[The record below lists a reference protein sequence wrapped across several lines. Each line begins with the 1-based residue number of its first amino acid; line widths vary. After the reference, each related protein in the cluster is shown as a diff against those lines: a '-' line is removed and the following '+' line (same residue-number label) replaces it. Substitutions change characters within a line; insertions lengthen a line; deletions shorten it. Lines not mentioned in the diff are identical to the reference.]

1 MIWFLNKKSQTMTP
15 YFSLFILTRL
25 CVWLLCLDF
34 PYKALDTLISADG
47 LVRWTDLKNVRPIIT
62 WSPPASH
69 ELKWIFNYW
78 GVLRYRKGVVQYMFS
93 LSVGLK
99 ESNKV
104 NCLQWWKLWSYH
116 LPERSFRGR
125 ELVMNRILPKWLIGC
140 RVSWI
145 DHCLFKFASRFSS
158 ALVSVKSS
166 HVPREGNFMAD
177 ALAKQG
183 VKRICELVA
192 WWLGS
197 DILFSPG
204 YLNLSVIFMGTWC
217 LWLLLQGL
225 EFDFIKIP
233 FHKPISPD

>member
-1 MIWFLNKKSQTMTP
+1 
-15 YFSLFILTRL
+15 
-25 CVWLLCLDF
+25 
-34 PYKALDTLISADG
+34 
-47 LVRWTDLKNVRPIIT
+47 
-62 WSPPASH
+62 
-69 ELKWIFNYW
+69 
-78 GVLRYRKGVVQYMFS
+78 MFS

-104 NCLQWWKLWSYH
+104 NCLQWWRLWNYH

-125 ELVMNRILPKWLIGC
+125 ELLLNRILPMWLIGC

-145 DHCLFKFASRFSS
+145 DHCLFNFASRFSS

-192 WWLGS
+192 WLWYL
-197 DILFSPG
+197 ILPRLFESICD
-204 YLNLSVIFMGTWC
+204 LNGNLVSLTSSKFRSTNSFFQIKFVL
-217 LWLLLQGL
+217 LWLSWKLCGYSLCHAGAWIVMPL
-225 EFDFIKIP
+225 YKSVGYKS
-233 FHKPISPD
+233 HGWLKNW

>member
-1 MIWFLNKKSQTMTP
+1 
-15 YFSLFILTRL
+15 
-25 CVWLLCLDF
+25 
-34 PYKALDTLISADG
+34 
-47 LVRWTDLKNVRPIIT
+47 
-62 WSPPASH
+62 
-69 ELKWIFNYW
+69 
-78 GVLRYRKGVVQYMFS
+78 MFS
-93 LSVGLK
+93 LLVGLK

-125 ELVMNRILPKWLIGC
+125 ELLMNRILPKWLIGC

-145 DHCLFKFASRFSS
+145 DHCLFNFASRFSS

-217 LWLLLQGL
+217 LWILLLGL